1 VPDFQ
6 FWLDQQQTFG
16 EFQQQ
21 AASSTGGVTDKDG
34 ELIAKTKGC
43 IACHS
48 IDGKSGI
55 GPSWKSIA
63 GEERVLVGGGSV
75 IANGLYL
82 KRSIT
87 NPNDEVV
94 LGYAPMMPP
103 YPLPEEELDAIV
115 EYINSL
121 GE

>member
-1 VPDFQ
+1 
-6 FWLDQQQTFG
+6 
-16 EFQQQ
+16 
-21 AASSTGGVTDKDG
+21 
-34 ELIAKTKGC
+34 
-43 IACHS
+43 
-48 IDGKSGI
+48 
-55 GPSWKSIA
+55 
-63 GEERVLVGGGSV
+63 
-75 IANGLYL
+75 L